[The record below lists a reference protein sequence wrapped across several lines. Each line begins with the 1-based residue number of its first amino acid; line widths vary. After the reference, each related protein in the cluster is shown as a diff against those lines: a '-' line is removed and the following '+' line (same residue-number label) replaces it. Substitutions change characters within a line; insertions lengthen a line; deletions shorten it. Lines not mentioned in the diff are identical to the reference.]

1 MSESYSFRASVRPAD
16 REAVR
21 AVLDSTGFFYPEE
34 TAVAVELVD
43 ERLAR
48 GEASGYFFDFAETGG
63 RVAGY
68 SCYGPIACTQAS
80 YDLFWLVVRQEQ
92 RGRGLGRL
100 LLARAEEAI
109 RRQGGR
115 RVYIE
120 TSSRPLYEP
129 TRGFYLARGYR
140 IEAVLAEFYGPAD
153 GKVIFVKSF

>member
-1 MSESYSFRASVRPAD
+1 MSESYSFRATVRPAD
-16 REAVR
+16 RQAVR

-48 GEASGYFFDFAETGG
+48 GEASGYFFDFAEISG

-68 SCYGPIACTQAS
+68 SCYGPIACTKAS
-80 YDLFWLVVRQEQ
+80 YDLFWLVVHQEQ

-100 LLARAEEAI
+100 LLARAEESI

-129 TRGFYLARGYR
+129 TRGFYLACGYR
-140 IEAVLAEFYGPAD
+140 LEAVLAEFYAPGD
-153 GKVIFVKSF
+153 GKAIFVKVF